1 MREEWRFN
9 CSDPN
14 RMSMHLHNRELSAI
28 ELSRFGLTA
37 SLISRSGLASI
48 HLTVLLAFLLAQLV
62 FSFSE
67 GTPPPTAFVVAL
79 FGIGLRLAEMLFA
92 RRNPSLSHS
101 AMRRLVV
108 ASILWTLALPLMLA
122 VATNQPD
129 THYFGMLI
137 LPVLEAALYFSLS
150 VTLFVAASASSLAV
164 FWVAYAA
171 HFTPPFRIGE
181 LLEATTLVLVLFVTG
196 TLVNWL
202 LTLLGSRDQELQR
215 RLEDLE
221 LTRARLIE
229 QEKLAAVGRLAGA
242 VAHEIRNP
250 VAIISSAL
258 EASGTAAIS
267 AREELSTIA
276 MLEARRLERLTTDF
290 LSYASP
296 GPGPLSEVDVAALV
310 GYIVAVVQP
319 QAAQK
324 SLGIDLESCDD
335 CRIRANEGKLQQVL
349 MNLMRNA
356 IEASPE
362 GGQISVR
369 AGRDKANHIR
379 IAIANAGPSIPR
391 DVVPR
396 IFEPFYSAKEGGT
409 GLGLSIAQTIVEK
422 HGGELFLEHNEPDRI
437 VFAARLPALPEK
449 HSRPLV
455 SRQVERQWQES

>member
-1 MREEWRFN
+1 MTKHLEDEEQG
-9 CSDPN
+9 
-14 RMSMHLHNRELSAI
+14 AI
-28 ELSRFGLTA
+28 ELNRFRLVAT
-37 SLISRSGLASI
+37 LISRFSIASI
-48 HLTVLLAFLLAQLV
+48 HLAVLLAFLLAQV
-62 FSFSE
+62 FFSLSE
-67 GTPPPTAFVVAL
+67 GTPPATTFVVAL
-79 FGIGLRLAEMLFA
+79 FGVGLRLVEILYA
-92 RRNPSLSHS
+92 RSNPPLSY
-101 AMRRLVV
+101 AATRRLVV

-122 VATNQPD
+122 VATKQPD

-150 VTLFVAASASSLAV
+150 FTLFVVAIASSLAV

-171 HFTPPFRIGE
+171 HFTPPFSIGE

-202 LTLLGSRDQELQR
+202 ITLLGNRDQELQR

-221 LTRARLIE
+221 RTRAKLIE
-229 QEKLAAVGRLAGA
+229 EEKLAAVGRLAGA

-258 EASGTAAIS
+258 EASRKATIS

-290 LSYASP
+290 LSYARP
-296 GPGPLSEVDVAALV
+296 GPGPLSEVDVAALA

-324 SLGIDLESCDD
+324 SLRIDLESCDD

-369 AGRDKANHIR
+369 AGRDMANHIR

-396 IFEPFYSAKEGGT
+396 IFEPFFSDKEGGT

-422 HGGELFLEHNEPDRI
+422 HGGELVLERNEPDCI
-437 VFAARLPALPEK
+437 VFAARLPALPEN

-455 SRQVERQWQES
+455 SSQVEK